1 MAKIKSLDYVTLI
14 PCPKTVQQLYEDKE
28 IQAVLTISDSLTS
41 SGLNTYKVYVQHDA
55 SNERGQMVFSKI
67 QTAIK
72 DLEKEVVKQRL
83 VADKIDPEILSLVDV
98 NPRDTSSSQK
108 KMGMYLGMM
117 MPYLV
122 ILLLVTGASTVAAD
136 LVAGER
142 KGTRWKR
149 CWCHPLRGRR
159 SSWENI

>member
-1 MAKIKSLDYVTLI
+1 M
-14 PCPKTVQQLYEDKE
+14 
-28 IQAVLTISDSLTS
+28 
-41 SGLNTYKVYVQHDA
+41 
-55 SNERGQMVFSKI
+55 
-67 QTAIK
+67 
-72 DLEKEVVKQRL
+72 

-136 LVAGER
+136 LVAGEKER
-142 KGTRWKR
+142 HTLETLLVSS
-149 CWCHPLRGRR
+149 LRGRR